1 MEYIENNNNE
11 IIDNKKAETQKNN
24 ENYIFNNL
32 PNSSFIMDSE
42 RRKYIT
48 NEMLRYIEE
57 NDLEGD
63 INNNES

>member
-1 MEYIENNNNE
+1 MEYKKNNSNE
-11 IIDNKKAETQKNN
+11 VIDNKKAETQDNN
-24 ENYIFNNL
+24 ENYIANCL

-57 NDLEGD
+57 NNLEGD
-63 INNNES
+63 INRNES